1 VRSKLLTRQAA
12 KRKAILNDKTLDEIG
27 SEKLHSIDRKRIT
40 VILDTSTLLTTAH
53 KYEPELTDFLR
64 DLVRIRSVNGQD
76 QEYPMAE
83 RIQMEANKLGF
94 ESRLVAL
101 QPERPNILVTYGT
114 GTERFALISHMDTVA
129 EGDPASWSSSP
140 FAAEVK
146 EGRIIG
152 RGTADNKA
160 GIACSLYT
168 LALLQDLDLID
179 PARQQVIVAGVVD
192 EESGACSPLGVRHLI
207 DSGALQA
214 RGAIYAYASDI
225 VCIGHRGLLR
235 LELTAR
241 GQSIHAGL
249 AEWHHHSRGA
259 NAVIALADLLLKLE
273 SLNIP
278 AAAPPGFEHLGFT
291 ITPGTTFHGGSY
303 PSIVP
308 DSANAVVDIRLLPG
322 QPSDHVLER
331 VRQQIRAVENERPR
345 ISLEMR
351 VTVDIPGAAIPR
363 DDPLAL
369 LAQDYTETVTGR
381 RWETA
386 GAGPANEGYML
397 IGAGIPTLCGFGPT
411 GGNPH
416 APDEWVEINS
426 LPATVT
432 MFAGIIH
439 DYLNLSEG
447 EGE

>member
-1 VRSKLLTRQAA
+1 MIQNTSALLTAA
-12 KRKAILNDKTLDEIG
+12 GKYQKD
-27 SEKLHSIDRKRIT
+27 
-40 VILDTSTLLTTAH
+40 LTA
-53 KYEPELTDFLR
+53 FLR
-64 DLVRIRSVNGQD
+64 DLVRIPSVNGRD
-76 QEYPMAE
+76 TEAALAG
-83 RIQMEANKLGF
+83 RIQVEANKLGF

-101 QPERPNILVTYGT
+101 QPERPNILVTYGA
-114 GTERFALISHMDTVA
+114 GADRFALISHMDTVA
-129 EGDPASWSSSP
+129 KGDPATWSSPP

-146 EGRIIG
+146 EGRILG

-168 LALLQDLDLID
+168 LALLRDLHLID
-179 PARQQVIVAGVVD
+179 PAHQQVILAGVVD
-192 EESGACSPLGVRHLI
+192 EESGACSPLGVRHLL
-207 DSGALQA
+207 DSGALQV

-249 AEWHHHSRGA
+249 AEWHRHEQGA
-259 NAVIALADLLLKLE
+259 NAVTALADLLLRLE
-273 SLNIP
+273 SLNVP
-278 AAAPPGFEHLGFT
+278 ASAPPGFEHLGFT

-322 QPSDHVLER
+322 QSSADVFER
-331 VRQQIRAVENERPR
+331 VRDQIRIVENERTR
-345 ISLEMR
+345 ITFEMK
-351 VTVDIPGAAIPR
+351 VTVDIPGAFIPQ
-363 DDPLAL
+363 DHPLAL
-369 LAQDYTETVTGR
+369 LAQDYTEALTGR

-397 IGAGIPTLCGFGPT
+397 IEAGIPTLCGFGPT

-426 LPATVT
+426 LPATVAI
-432 MFAGIIH
+432 FAGIIH
-439 DYLNLSEG
+439 DYLNLSER